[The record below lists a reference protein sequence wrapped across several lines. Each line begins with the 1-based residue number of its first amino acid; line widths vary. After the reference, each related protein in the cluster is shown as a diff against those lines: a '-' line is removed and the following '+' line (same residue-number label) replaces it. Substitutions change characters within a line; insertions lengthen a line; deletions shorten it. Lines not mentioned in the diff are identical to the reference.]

1 MSRKE
6 KESKGYGFGT
16 FAGVFTPSILT
27 IIGVVMYLR
36 FGWML
41 GNVGLTTSLIIVTAA
56 SSITFLTELGEVLE
70 EWTYKKSVDDLA
82 QSLGVPGQPEHPK
95 VIEKMEEL
103 VKLAREKGKFLGTYV
118 ESVEM
123 FKKWSDAG
131 VQFLA
136 YQSDIDTMASKLK
149 ERSAEAKKAVGRE

>member
-41 GNVGLTTSLIIVTAA
+41 GNVGLGI
-56 SSITFLTELGEVLE
+56 GDHPP
-70 EWTYKKSVDDLA
+70 SVHFGG
-82 QSLGVPGQPEHPK
+82 S
-95 VIEKMEEL
+95 
-103 VKLAREKGKFLGTYV
+103 R
-118 ESVEM
+118 
-123 FKKWSDAG
+123 
-131 VQFLA
+131 
-136 YQSDIDTMASKLK
+136 
-149 ERSAEAKKAVGRE
+149 GRG